1 MNVSFS
7 YHLYTKCHLKRWHL
21 ARKEALY
28 ELKDLLFQFI
38 DYPFYLTYRQV
49 KFFCQRL
56 KADTV
61 YQPPLHDRSV
71 SLAVYMLFD
80 KTLDI
85 AVRILCHFNLIL
97 PVPWHMLHF
106 LYPDFPPVFL
116 RLTLR
121 IVCFA
126 IFISPYITVC
136 RVFVFVFWVAYTK
149 YCACRYTCFSHD
161 FVYTS
166 PFFYELTI
174 FC

>member
-1 MNVSFS
+1 MCVSFS
-7 YHLYTKCHLKRWHL
+7 FRFCFAYTKCRHFGRHF

-56 KADTV
+56 IADTV

-80 KTLDI
+80 KTIDI

-97 PVPWHMLHF
+97 PVPLHMLHF

-116 RLTLR
+116 RLTLVTLT
-121 IVCFA
+121 VCVAFA
-126 IFISPYITVC
+126 IYPHSIIYD
-136 RVFVFVFWVAYTK
+136 RVA
-149 YCACRYTCFSHD
+149 A
-161 FVYTS
+161 
-166 PFFYELTI
+166 I
-174 FC
+174 A

>member
-7 YHLYTKCHLKRWHL
+7 YHLYAKCHLKRWHL

-80 KTLDI
+80 KTIDI

-97 PVPWHMLHF
+97 PVPLHMLHC

-116 RLTLR
+116 LLTFTVLVLT
-121 IVCFA
+121 VCFA
-126 IFISPYITVC
+126 FAIDMYSVVNYSVPAV
-136 RVFVFVFWVAYTK
+136 
-149 YCACRYTCFSHD
+149 S
-161 FVYTS
+161 
-166 PFFYELTI
+166 
-174 FC
+174 